1 MSETAKCPKNHELPK
16 SAQGGFGPGCPRYWL
31 NQRITFATLYNF
43 WTYCVISLPTW
54 LAVLEL
60 VWGYN
65 ENSGSSSVI
74 NKIKCLLLFLSLA
87 EDGTL
92 PREDRNIYSLRN
104 LSDLNWEQNI
114 GECNMFKRKQKLD
127 TNTNGGPSLWLSFN
141 FSLHFFVGRYS

>member
-43 WTYCVISLPTW
+43 WTYCVISLPTR
-54 LAVLEL
+54 LEVLEL

-74 NKIKCLLLFLSLA
+74 NKIKCLLLLLSSA

-92 PREDRNIYSLRN
+92 PREDRNITVFETFLILNGSKISESVTCSRESKSWIQTQMGALLYDFPLILVYTSL
-104 LSDLNWEQNI
+104 
-114 GECNMFKRKQKLD
+114 
-127 TNTNGGPSLWLSFN
+127 
-141 FSLHFFVGRYS
+141 

>member
-74 NKIKCLLLFLSLA
+74 NKIKSLLLLLSSA

-92 PREDRNIYSLRN
+92 PRGDRNIIVFETFLI
-104 LSDLNWEQNI
+104 LNGSKISESVTCSRESKSWIQ
-114 GECNMFKRKQKLD
+114 
-127 TNTNGGPSLWLSFN
+127 TNTAWVLLYDFPLILVYTSL
-141 FSLHFFVGRYS
+141 